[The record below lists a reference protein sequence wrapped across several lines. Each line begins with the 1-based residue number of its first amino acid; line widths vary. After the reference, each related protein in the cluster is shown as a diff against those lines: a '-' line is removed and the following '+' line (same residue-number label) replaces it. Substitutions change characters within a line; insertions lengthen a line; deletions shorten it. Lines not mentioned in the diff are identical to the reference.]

1 MLKVGLTGG
10 IGTGKSTVGRM
21 FVDLG
26 CHLIESDAITRSL
39 FEPGQDLNRAVA
51 TAFGPAVV
59 GADGR
64 INRIVLGE
72 LVFHDAALRHKLNSI
87 VHPAIIRH
95 QSKWLASVASQDPHA
110 IAIVEAALMVEVG
123 TYKNYDKLIVVTCTP
138 EVQRHRLRERTG
150 LSEEQIDARIAS
162 QMPLAEKVKYADFVI
177 DNSGDLEQT
186 RDQVTQILTSLKEE
200 AEEGQ

>member
-39 FEPGQDLNRAVA
+39 FEPGQAVNRAVA
-51 TAFGPAVV
+51 AAFGPAVV
-59 GADGR
+59 GPEGR
-64 INRIVLGE
+64 INRAVLGE
-72 LVFHDAALRHKLNSI
+72 LVFHDSALRHKLNSI
-87 VHPAIIRH
+87 VHPAIIQH
-95 QSKWLASVASQDPHA
+95 QAEWLKSVKSQDPHA
-110 IAIVEAALMVEVG
+110 VAIVEAALMVEVG

-138 EVQRHRLRERTG
+138 EIQRERLKERTG
-150 LSEEQIDARIAS
+150 LSEEQIDARIGS

-186 RDQVTQILTSLKEE
+186 QNQVQRIHARLRAL
-200 AEEGQ
+200 Q

>member
-21 FVDLG
+21 FADLG

-39 FEPGQDLNRAVA
+39 FEPGQEVNRAVA
-51 TAFGPAVV
+51 AAFGPAVV

-64 INRIVLGE
+64 INRVVLGE

-87 VHPAIIRH
+87 VHPAIIRR
-95 QSKWLASVASQDPHA
+95 QAEWLAAVASQDPHA
-110 IAIVEAALMVEVG
+110 VAIVEAALMVEVG

-138 EVQRHRLRERTG
+138 EVQRRRLKERSG
-150 LSEEQIDARIAS
+150 LTEEQIDSRIAS

-177 DNSGDLEQT
+177 DNSWDLEQT
-186 RDQVTQILTSLKEE
+186 QNQVQRIHAQLRALS
-200 AEEGQ
+200 